1 MNNCLV
7 LITNSYPYSS
17 EESFLEPELPYLA
30 ERFKKIIILAIGL
43 GKGAEQTR
51 VVPDNTDCYNVIPQ
65 TRRISRAISFVTG
78 AVRSLLPADKDADPE
93 VKGDFKKR
101 VFYEYFRAR
110 GEREYAQC
118 EKILD
123 KYDFSEFDSVTVY
136 SYWFFATALVGAKIQ
151 DYLKPKSKKV
161 RLVSRAHRYD
171 IYEYANSLK
180 YLPMRKYLLDRFDE
194 IYPCSIDGEKYIL
207 EKYPEYKDKVK
218 HRYLGTNDCGVSQM
232 NDDCFHIVSC
242 SRMVGIKRVERI
254 ATALSLIDKEN
265 TPKLKWTHIGD
276 GETMEKVKEI
286 CEEKL
291 GFMDVS
297 LVGLIPNTQ
306 VQKFYKNENVDL
318 FINVSTTEGL
328 PVSIM
333 EALSYSVPVI
343 ATDVGGTGEIV
354 KDGYNGILIPSDF
367 SDEELADQIQKIV
380 FRDRL
385 QRQQMRDNARQFWMD
400 NFNSEET
407 LRRFSENLVV

>member
-30 ERFKKIIILAIGL
+30 EKFEKIIILAIGL

-51 VVPDNTDCYNVIPQ
+51 TITGNTDCYNVISLPK
-65 TRRISRAISFVTG
+65 RVSRALALIKGVAG
-78 AVRSLLPADKDADPE
+78 SLLPPDKDADAE

-110 GEREYAQC
+110 GEREYAEC

-123 KYDFSEFDSVTVY
+123 KYDFSQFDSVTVY
-136 SYWFFATALVGAKIQ
+136 SYWFFVTALVGAKIQ

-161 RLVSRAHRYD
+161 RLISRAHRYD

-180 YLPMRKYLLDRFDE
+180 YLPMRRYLLDRFDE
-194 IYPCSIDGEKYIL
+194 IYPCSIDGEKHIL
-207 EKYPEYKDKVK
+207 EEYPEYKDKVK
-218 HRYLGTNDCGVSQM
+218 HRYLGTDDCGVSQM

-254 ATALSLIDKEN
+254 ATALSLIDKDKM
-265 TPKLKWTHIGD
+265 PRLKWTHIGD
-276 GETMEKVKEI
+276 GETMEKVKSI

-306 VQKFYKNENVDL
+306 VQNFYRNENIDL

-354 KDGYNGILIPSDF
+354 KDGYNGVLIPSDF

-380 FRDRL
+380 LRDRI
-385 QRQQMRDNARQFWMD
+385 QRQQMRNNARQFWKD
-400 NFNSEET
+400 NFNSEEN
-407 LRRFSENLVV
+407 LRKFAEKLVI

>member
-1 MNNCLV
+1 MNNCLI

-17 EESFLEPELPYLA
+17 EEAFLEPELPYLA
-30 ERFKKIIILAIGL
+30 QKFKKIIILAIGL
-43 GKGAEQTR
+43 GKGAKQTR
-51 VVPDNTDCYNVIPQ
+51 TITGNTDCYNVISLPK
-65 TRRISRAISFVTG
+65 RVSRAISLIKGV
-78 AVRSLLPADKDADPE
+78 ARSLLPPDKDADAE

-110 GEREYAQC
+110 GEREYAEC

-123 KYDFSEFDSVTVY
+123 KYDFSQFDSVTVY
-136 SYWFFATALVGAKIQ
+136 SYWFFVTALVGAKIQ

-161 RLVSRAHRYD
+161 RLISRAHRYD

-180 YLPMRKYLLDRFDE
+180 YLPMRRYLLDKFDE
-194 IYPCSIDGEKYIL
+194 IYPCSIDGEKFIL
-207 EKYPEYKDKVK
+207 EKFPEYKDKVK
-218 HRYLGTNDCGVSQM
+218 HRYLGTDDCGVSQM

-254 ATALSLIDKEN
+254 ATALSLIDKDKM
-265 TPKLKWTHIGD
+265 PRLKWTHIGD
-276 GETMEKVKEI
+276 GETMGKVKSI

-291 GFMDVS
+291 GFMEVD

-306 VQKFYKNENVDL
+306 VQDFYKNENVDL

-354 KDGYNGILIPSDF
+354 KDGYNGILISSDF
-367 SDEELADQIQKIV
+367 TDEELAYHIQEMFIQDKT
-380 FRDRL
+380 
-385 QRQQMRDNARQFWMD
+385 QRQHMRNNARQFWKD
-400 NFNSEET
+400 NFNSEEN
-407 LRRFSENLVV
+407 LREFAENLVI